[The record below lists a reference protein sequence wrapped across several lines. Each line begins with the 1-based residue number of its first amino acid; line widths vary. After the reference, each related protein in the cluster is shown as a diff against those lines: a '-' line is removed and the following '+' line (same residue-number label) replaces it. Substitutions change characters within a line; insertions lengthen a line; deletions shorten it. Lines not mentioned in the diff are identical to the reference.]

1 MRDSAPNP
9 ASKTSAPFAASN
21 SATARTVLANR
32 NRGLLARRKHERQ
45 YQHEWDNTKCI
56 TNARVVDVEQGSLPG
71 TRLDLRW
78 TWSCLFGRPGIWE
91 LRDARRS
98 RRRRGRLAAVWHH
111 RAQGNVQHRRPAL
124 ASLRVEVHKVVD
136 SARHIGRNREPELVR
151 QLH

>member
-71 TRLDLRW
+71 TRLGL
-78 TWSCLFGRPGIWE
+78 SGPGHVSSDDPGSGSYE
-91 LRDARRS
+91 TP
-98 RRRRGRLAAVWHH
+98 GAAD
-111 RAQGNVQHRRPAL
+111 G
-124 ASLRVEVHKVVD
+124 
-136 SARHIGRNREPELVR
+136 
-151 QLH
+151 